1 MNKLKDIFTE
11 SVTNHL
17 KTNKHSITSELLET
31 LRSYGNEGKELAL
44 EILDT
49 EKSEDNYYLDAFGEK
64 ISYNGDKN
72 LKRAYTQMKLSAIH
86 IEELKK
92 CKEDL
97 YYFKDNYVKI
107 RTKDGV
113 NFPETRP
120 YQVEFLDSILDDD
133 SEGTVS
139 LQGRQ
144 CCSENTKIDID
155 GEIMTMNEL
164 FDECKS
170 NS

>member
-1 MNKLKDIFTE
+1 MNKLKDTFTE

-17 KTNKHSITSELLET
+17 KTNKHLITSGLLDT

-92 CKEDL
+92 CKE
-97 YYFKDNYVKI
+97 I
-107 RTKDGV
+107 
-113 NFPETRP
+113 
-120 YQVEFLDSILDDD
+120 
-133 SEGTVS
+133 
-139 LQGRQ
+139 GRAHV
-144 CCSENTKIDID
+144 
-155 GEIMTMNEL
+155 
-164 FDECKS
+164 
-170 NS
+170 